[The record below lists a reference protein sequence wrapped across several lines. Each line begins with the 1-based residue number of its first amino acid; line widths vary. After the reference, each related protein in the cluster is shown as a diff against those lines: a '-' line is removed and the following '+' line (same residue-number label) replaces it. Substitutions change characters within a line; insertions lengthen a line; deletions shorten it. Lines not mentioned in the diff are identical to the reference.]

1 MEPLQAISSDPG
13 VDRKGEKVGE
23 PDDGFG
29 RIDVQEDLVV
39 REEPEDGLVQ
49 GRGQEQLCRK

>member
-1 MEPLQAISSDPG
+1 MPG